1 MRSSSWPRCAR
12 CSAGR
17 DAGCGEPMSGA
28 TGGVRLVGV
37 AADAASGGDPT
48 APVQAALVA
57 AGVPVEGRVLVDDE
71 EAAIERALGPEAP
84 LAVVVAGPGGSA
96 GETVRRVLARLS
108 GTRLVLNERMLAAL
122 EASYRRH
129 DRPLP
134 RRAERLALLPQG
146 ATPWPGDEGEP
157 AWAVDTPRG
166 AFAVVPRG
174 TRSATLS
181 AQLINFARSLVGAR
195 GVVTRTLRTA
205 GVSLGD
211 VEDRLAEWLGR
222 EGDVAVST
230 VPADGEVWVRL
241 RARGTTVEAATAA
254 LDAVAARVTAALG
267 DDWYGRDGGAAGQV
281 VGT

>member
-1 MRSSSWPRCAR
+1 SRARASPRWKATSSS
-12 CSAGR
+12 
-17 DAGCGEPMSGA
+17 
-28 TGGVRLVGV
+28 
-37 AADAASGGDPT
+37 ASGCSRPVSTTTRVALVIATVGGAGW
-48 APVQAALVA
+48 APVAPGTVASALTALLLWLVPFSRAGLVLFFVAVTLIGTWAAEHAERALGGKDPGAIVIDEVAGMTLSVLALPLTLPVLAVAFALFRVFDIVKPFPAGKAQALRGGPGGLGADGPAALA
-57 AGVPVEGRVLVDDE
+57 
-71 EAAIERALGPEAP
+71 RALGPEAP
-84 LAVVVAGPGGSA
+84 RAVVVAGPGGSA

-174 TRSATLS
+174 TPSAALS

-195 GVVTRTLRTA
+195 G
-205 GVSLGD
+205 
-211 VEDRLAEWLGR
+211 
-222 EGDVAVST
+222 
-230 VPADGEVWVRL
+230 
-241 RARGTTVEAATAA
+241 
-254 LDAVAARVTAALG
+254 
-267 DDWYGRDGGAAGQV
+267 
-281 VGT
+281 

>member
-1 MRSSSWPRCAR
+1 M
-12 CSAGR
+12 
-17 DAGCGEPMSGA
+17 
-28 TGGVRLVGV
+28 TGGVRVIGV

-174 TRSATLS
+174 TPR
-181 AQLINFARSLVGAR
+181 RR
-195 GVVTRTLRTA
+195 RR
-205 GVSLGD
+205 
-211 VEDRLAEWLGR
+211 
-222 EGDVAVST
+222 
-230 VPADGEVWVRL
+230 
-241 RARGTTVEAATAA
+241 
-254 LDAVAARVTAALG
+254 
-267 DDWYGRDGGAAGQV
+267 
-281 VGT
+281 